1 VFRVSFSKR
10 WVMGIIN
17 MIMFISLIYF
27 ISHKSN
33 YPVVLGRYSTAA
45 FAAIII
51 STLSF
56 FISILVFIYFNNIVS
71 YLNTKLKK
79 TMGLIKI
86 GNLLLFLIIWSI
98 VSLIL
103 AGSGE
108 FNRYTII
115 LFPFV
120 VFLIA
125 KYSINY
131 SKKLVVLLL
140 LMTIIPTIYSSLLM
154 FDHFRRSTTFL
165 SKLHFPTALEIK
177 NSKGINSVAVWETG
191 IISYFLSNEKKIID
205 IYGLG
210 TTRYAILNHGFRL
223 DKLKQFLNDK
233 PDALVSW
240 SSSLTP
246 EPGLDENNGISIK
259 KHFTVSLD
267 SQIYYMKNNYPQKM
281 STYLLTYR

>member
-1 VFRVSFSKR
+1 MVLAHDIAL
-10 WVMGIIN
+10 G
-17 MIMFISLIYF
+17 L
-27 ISHKSN
+27 
-33 YPVVLGRYSTAA
+33 YPVY
-45 FAAIII
+45 
-51 STLSF
+51 
-56 FISILVFIYFNNIVS
+56 
-71 YLNTKLKK
+71 TKLSYEIHRQAWH
-79 TMGLIKI
+79 TMEQEEERSQ
-86 GNLLLFLIIWSI
+86 NC
-98 VSLIL
+98 
-103 AGSGE
+103 
-108 FNRYTII
+108 FNRCVQNSVLATRI

-177 NSKGINSVAVWETG
+177 NSKEINSVAVWETG

-240 SSSLTP
+240 SSSLPP